1 MSDNISEIA
10 RQAAEVGDS
19 WAIKAGVFMNI
30 LPVYDPGRFFE
41 ELSQMPMRVSQEA
54 IRSVIREFM
63 GLNAWYEELGIEY
76 RSKEL
81 PF

>member
-1 MSDNISEIA
+1 
-10 RQAAEVGDS
+10 
-19 WAIKAGVFMNI
+19 MNI

-54 IRSVIREFM
+54 IRSVMRGFM